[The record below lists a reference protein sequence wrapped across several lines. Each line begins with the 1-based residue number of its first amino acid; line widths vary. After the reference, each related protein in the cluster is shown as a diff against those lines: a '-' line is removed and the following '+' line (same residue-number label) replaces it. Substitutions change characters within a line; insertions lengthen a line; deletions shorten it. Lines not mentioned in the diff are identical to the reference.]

1 MKRAAFI
8 LLASV
13 IGFQLI
19 LIGGVL
25 AGCFLVYPKIQDRDP
40 SNARCSGDSVSELL
54 AVIVAQSFALYA
66 AEK

>member
-1 MKRAAFI
+1 VKRAAFT

-13 IGFQLI
+13 IGFQLV

-25 AGCFLVYPKIQDRDP
+25 TGCFVAKPKMVE
-40 SNARCSGDSVSELL
+40 RCDGSKAGELL
-54 AVIVAQSFALYA
+54 STIVLQSFALYA

>member
-1 MKRAAFI
+1 MKRAAFT

-13 IGFQLI
+13 IGFQLV

-25 AGCFLVYPKIQDRDP
+25 AGCFLVYPEIQGRDP
-40 SNARCSGDSVSELL
+40 SNARCSGENISELL

>member
-13 IGFQLI
+13 IGFQLA

-25 AGCFLVYPKIQDRDP
+25 AGCFLVYPKIQGRDP